1 MTPREFETLPL
12 VVGAGGLWPQAIHAD
27 FFSAIGNGDLPREA
41 FERWLVM
48 RHSIDAGSLHAQESW
63 QTKLHAANILE
74 LDRDA
79 TPIRDEID
87 VREQR

>member
-1 MTPREFETLPL
+1 MVRNVLSHCPIFLNGKWGDSIESLMCRP
-12 VVGAGGLWPQAIHAD
+12 VV
-27 FFSAIGNGDLPREA
+27 ST
-41 FERWLVM
+41 WLVM
-48 RHSIDAGSLHAQESW
+48 LHSIDAGSLHTQELW
-63 QTKLHAANILE
+63 QTKLHAAKILE